1 MLGSLHPFQ
10 KTNWKKCLSPMV
22 QVYNS
27 TMHESTGQSPNYL
40 MFGRE
45 PLLPI
50 DIAFGINNIL
60 YKVHWRPE
68 IKDENSLNLAREEAN
83 NPIMRKRDP
92 FQIQDQRH
100 NRMKEKRDKFRST
113 EWDRSIWVKW
123 FRVWNS
129 IGCTGTEKNSHR
141 GFQRTNC
148 KRRGN
153 SARKG

>member
-40 MFGRE
+40 IFGRE

-50 DIAFGINNIL
+50 DIAFEINNIL
-60 YKVHWRPE
+60 YKVHLRPE

-100 NRMKEKRDKFRST
+100 NRMKEKRDRFRST
-113 EWDRSIWVKW
+113 E
-123 FRVWNS
+123 
-129 IGCTGTEKNSHR
+129 
-141 GFQRTNC
+141 
-148 KRRGN
+148 
-153 SARKG
+153 